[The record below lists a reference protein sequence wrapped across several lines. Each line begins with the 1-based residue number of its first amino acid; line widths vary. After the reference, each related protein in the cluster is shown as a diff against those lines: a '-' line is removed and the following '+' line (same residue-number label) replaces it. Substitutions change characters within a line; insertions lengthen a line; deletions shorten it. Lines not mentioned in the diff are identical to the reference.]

1 MFLVFSLKFLEIVLS
16 RYARKNMPA
25 PDLPLPAAIE
35 NPKISVSPMGFS
47 GTARRRG
54 VTKRRRRAAVRRPPW
69 PPCLKGAVAGACDG
83 DWGIRRS
90 SPAKKAC
97 SFERIPPPQC
107 SHWAPPLGKGGYART
122 SGVITAPMG
131 RSYPISDNSE
141 LRIPNLLQPQHLHV
155 RGQGGLEFHAVPV
168 AGVGPGDLN
177 ALYGVVRGDD
187 GGVIGALAV

>member
-1 MFLVFSLKFLEIVLS
+1 MLS

-141 LRIPNLLQPQHLHV
+141 LRIP
-155 RGQGGLEFHAVPV
+155 HARSSIFRY
-168 AGVGPGDLN
+168 AGRAASNFTPYQWLGSS
-177 ALYGVVRGDD
+177 R
-187 GGVIGALAV
+187 VISMHRTV